1 MGSTLLY
8 SGGTELKLI
17 SARPGPELT
26 ALEYE
31 VDRVE

>member
-1 MGSTLLY
+1 MRSTLLD

-17 SARPGPELT
+17 SAGPGRQVT
-26 ALEYE
+26 TLEYE